1 MRWHVLPHSIP
12 VEALAAPFCAC
23 AAKARTDDS
32 EAQHDGGIFTN
43 MKRRRLGIAGA
54 LLAAFVVVVT
64 ACSSDKSSST
74 GGYVFVEEGAD
85 QSQATLTAIALAK
98 TPATPSPTLT
108 PTEAGTPYVIPTN
121 TPDEDPDLVITRV
134 GNTDVTLAEYQR
146 RVRFDRYRLL
156 YQIVKLVEKYG
167 PGQIL
172 DLTRSDN
179 NYVSG
184 LFATLADSYSFGA
197 QSQRLIVIDRIIEQ
211 EALRRGVEVSPEQF
225 DAKLGEY
232 LGLTVGEGGKLPPEA
247 DQRYQEFLQG
257 LKTYANMSE
266 EEFRRIVRARTLY
279 SQLQLIISH
288 EPGVIPQ
295 DKKARV
301 GRDMQDIIVKTREEA
316 DTVVTRLQAG
326 EAMSAISASMGYT
339 PASGSSASRVLR
351 WSDTGVTDE
360 VLNAV
365 FGADEGAIVGPFEV
379 GTGWYVGVVGQEV
392 FDVLSPQDIDALR
405 KEYFLNWIESRMDDP
420 EYVQDFDNWIDFTPQ
435 EPLPQDVSPL
445 LRTENFILPDTTGTP
460 SPFDSLF
467 GPLTETG

>member
-1 MRWHVLPHSIP
+1 
-12 VEALAAPFCAC
+12 
-23 AAKARTDDS
+23 
-32 EAQHDGGIFTN
+32 
-43 MKRRRLGIAGA
+43 MKRRSMGLAGA
-54 LLAAFVVVVT
+54 LLAVFLVMLT
-64 ACSSDKSSST
+64 ACSSDKSSTT
-74 GGYVFVEEGAD
+74 GFVHVEEGAD
-85 QSQATLTAIALAK
+85 QTQATLTAIALAE
-98 TPATPSPTLT
+98 TPATPSPTAT
-108 PTEAGTPYVIPTN
+108 PQAVGTPYVIPTN
-121 TPDEDPDLVITRV
+121 TPDEDPALVITRV
-134 GNTDVTLAEYQR
+134 GNTDITLAEYQR

-156 YQIVKLVEKYG
+156 YQIIKLVEKYG
-167 PGQIL
+167 TGQIL

-179 NYVSG
+179 SYVSG
-184 LFATLADSYSFGA
+184 LFDTLADSYSFGG
-197 QSQRLIVIDRIIEQ
+197 QSHRLIVIDRIIEQ

-266 EEFRRIVRARTLY
+266 EEFRHIVRARTLY

-288 EPGVIPQ
+288 EPGVIPD

-301 GRDMQDIIVKTREEA
+301 GRDMQDIVVRTREEA
-316 DTVVTRLQAG
+316 DTVVTRLEAG
-326 EAMSAISASMGYT
+326 ETISAISTSMGYT
-339 PASGSSASRVLR
+339 ASDGSSSSRVLR
-351 WSDTGVTDE
+351 WSDTGLTDE

-365 FGADEGAIVGPFEV
+365 FRADQGAIVGPFEV
-379 GTGWYVGVVGQEV
+379 ETGWYVGVVGQEV

-405 KEYFLNWIESRMDDP
+405 NEYFLNWIEARMDDP
-420 EYVQDFDNWIDFTPQ
+420 EYVQDFDNWVNFTPQ

-467 GPLTETG
+467 GPLSETG